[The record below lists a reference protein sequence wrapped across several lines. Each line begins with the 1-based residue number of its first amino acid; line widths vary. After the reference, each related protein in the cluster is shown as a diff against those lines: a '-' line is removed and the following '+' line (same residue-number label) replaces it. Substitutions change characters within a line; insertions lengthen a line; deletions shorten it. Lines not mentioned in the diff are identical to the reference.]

1 MRAFHPMRNR
11 SFRHIAVGLSM
22 LFLTGVPTKAGP
34 VVVSDV
40 VQVLSSY
47 QNPPE
52 LRLRSVS
59 QNSMA
64 VSRDLRG
71 NLVQSKSAGGP
82 GSNNTVLSGTE
93 SGDES
98 LLGLVAIS
106 NTGQE
111 VGVDIIDAGDVEGA
125 VCDCGEIPVE
135 GGLPW
140 WPLLFL
146 AAVPFFFI
154 HDCDDC
160 KTPNPNPTPTPTP
173 PPVPSPTVF
182 CVNCT
187 PSEVPEPAALIL
199 FGSGLLTLGAGL
211 RRRYAKAKL
220 SSQIKA
226 SGEG

>member
-1 MRAFHPMRNR
+1 MPGAHDEGFRPMRNR
-11 SFRHIAVGLSM
+11 SFRPIAVALSI

-52 LRLRSVS
+52 LRVRSVS

-64 VSRDLRG
+64 VSRDARG

-82 GSNNTVLSGTE
+82 GSTTVLSGTE
-93 SGDES
+93 PSDES

-146 AAVPFFFI
+146 AAVPLFFI
-154 HDCDDC
+154 HDCEDC

-173 PPVPSPTVF
+173 PPVPSPS

-211 RRRYAKAKL
+211 RRRYARSKLTQVKA
-220 SSQIKA
+220 
-226 SGEG
+226 EV